1 MSQQTEHILSYFLHG
16 SIFCLGIY
24 IPVSKP
30 SICFWKRVI
39 SAKWR
44 NKLLIYNIVFKSII
58 YPSFDRVLKHGMVN
72 LKMFRK
78 LSLNFNFGQSSYL
91 ISDFA
96 LPNSMK
102 AVLLQISLKFGMVIF
117 NSNFSFCL
125 AGFLKPLMIS
135 FCSMAWVAGWLPPKR
150 NN

>member
-72 LKMFRK
+72 SKI
-78 LSLNFNFGQSSYL
+78 GQSSYL

-125 AGFLKPLMIS
+125 ADFLKPLMIS
-135 FCSMAWVAGWLPPKR
+135 FCSMAWVPGWLPPKR